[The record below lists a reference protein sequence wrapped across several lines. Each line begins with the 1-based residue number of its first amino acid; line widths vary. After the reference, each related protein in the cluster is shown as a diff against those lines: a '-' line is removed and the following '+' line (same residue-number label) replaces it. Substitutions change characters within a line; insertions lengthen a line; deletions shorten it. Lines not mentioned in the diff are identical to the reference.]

1 MSVWRGTAWQLARRA
16 DWPARAV
23 IAVSAL
29 AVLLVV
35 AVPAALFVGI
45 LLMLFGHVVGG
56 LALFGASVLAAVVAV
71 VVAGASGVQ
80 YVRGV
85 VRGIMNGGAMNGQD
99 ADGGR
104 GYKVVRL
111 PLEDYRDTTSR

>member
-1 MSVWRGTAWQLARRA
+1 MSVWQVARRA
-16 DWPARAV
+16 GWPARAV

-35 AVPAALFVGI
+35 AVPVALFVGV

-56 LALFGASVLAAVVAV
+56 LALFGASVLAAVAAV
-71 VVAGASGVQ
+71 VVAGTSGVH
-80 YVRGV
+80 YVRGL
-85 VRGIMNGGAMNGQD
+85 VRRAL
-99 ADGGR
+99 ADRGMDNQR

-111 PLEDYRDTTSR
+111 PLEDYRDTSSG